1 MKNILSRFSIL
12 LVAFLFFSGCDT
24 VEAPYIQGN
33 PFTCDYY
40 SNLPTRKVLIEDF
53 TGYQCV
59 NCPRATAELHA
70 IIERYPC
77 HVVPVA
83 IHYGFFAEPFS
94 ATDPDY
100 RAPEAATI
108 GSFFEITEALP
119 IGMVN
124 RQNEN
129 GNFNIQ
135 FEDWN
140 TKLVNILT
148 VNQFADVE
156 IQCSNEF
163 TNDTLSFS
171 ISAKAINDLGIN
183 YHLVAM
189 ITEDGIIGMQKD
201 GSNLVNDYEHNHMLR
216 AGLLGENTAWGI
228 PVTLPYLGSFTYT
241 WPTEAGWVPEN
252 CNLVVYVYNTDT
264 KEVIQVEQ
272 FEIATE

>member
-1 MKNILSRFSIL
+1 MKKIIARMSL
-12 LVAFLFFSGCDT
+12 LLAGFLFFAGCDT
-24 VEAPYIQGN
+24 VEAPYVEGN
-33 PFTCDYY
+33 PFTCDYN

-94 ATDPDY
+94 ASDPDY
-100 RAPEAATI
+100 RAAEAATI
-108 GSFFEITEALP
+108 GSYFEITEALP

-140 TKLVNILT
+140 TTLFNILLA
-148 VNQFADVE
+148 NHLADVE
-156 IQCSNEF
+156 ILCSNSF
-163 TNDTLSFS
+163 TNGVLSYT
-171 ISAKAINDLGIN
+171 ITANPINDLGISYN
-183 YHLVAM
+183 LVAM
-189 ITEDGIIGMQKD
+189 ITEDKVIGMQKD
-201 GSNLVNDYEHNHMLR
+201 GSILVNDYEHNHMLR
-216 AGLLGENTAWGI
+216 TGLLGENTAWGI
-228 PVTLPYLGSFTYT
+228 PVSLPYLGNFSYT
-241 WPTEAGWVPEN
+241 WPVEAGWVPEN
-252 CNLVVYVYNTDT
+252 CNLVVYVYNNAT